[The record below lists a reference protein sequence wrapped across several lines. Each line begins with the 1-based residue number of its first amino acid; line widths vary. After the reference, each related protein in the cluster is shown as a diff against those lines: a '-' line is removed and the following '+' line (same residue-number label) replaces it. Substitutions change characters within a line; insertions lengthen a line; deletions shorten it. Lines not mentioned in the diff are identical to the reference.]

1 MRSRNSS
8 KLFTET
14 KKDFKNSWHLFKENY
29 KAFLST
35 EFFAF
40 LSFISIGIIMFSL
53 ISLIYYLVP
62 SLSLED
68 FWFNFPQNFSI
79 SLIFRF
85 ITIFVA
91 LIILFAFLNCQ
102 NGLAYDIM
110 SSGEMF
116 AEFKSSFTYFRRYW
130 WQYFVLTIL
139 ILMGWFWGM
148 IIFDFDHNNMGSSQ
162 TISLDA
168 FQIGRLIISFLLCF
182 IWFVTFINT
191 LPSITAQGRLKQ
203 SFIENFRI
211 LRKNA
216 KRLFTTWGI
225 FFLIFIV
232 PPFMVSF
239 ITIIFLPSLISPFL
253 ILFLLGLFVSFLAII
268 GFPMLS
274 LIATGIY
281 NNAEFERFKRF
292 PPSE

>member
-1 MRSRNSS
+1 MRSRNSF

-14 KKDFKNSWHLFKENY
+14 KKDFKNSWQLFKENY
-29 KAFLST
+29 KAFIST

-40 LSFISIGIIMFSL
+40 LSFISIEIIMFSL
-53 ISLIYYLVP
+53 IGLIYYLVP

-68 FWFNFPQNFSI
+68 FWFIFPQNFNI
-79 SLIFRF
+79 SFIFRF

-139 ILMGWFWGM
+139 ILMGWFLGM
-148 IIFDFDHNNMGSSQ
+148 IIFDFDHNNMQSPQ
-162 TISLDA
+162 TITLDA
-168 FQIGRLIISFLLCF
+168 FQIGWLIISFLFFF

-191 LPSITAQGRLKQ
+191 LPSITAQGSLKH

-216 KRLFTTWGI
+216 KRLLTTWGI
-225 FFLIFIV
+225 FFLIFFIT
-232 PPFMVSF
+232 PFTVSF
-239 ITIIFLPSLISPFL
+239 ITIIFLPSLTSPFL
-253 ILFLLGLFVSFLAII
+253 ILFLLGLFISFLAII

-281 NNAEFERFKRF
+281 NNVEFERFKPF